1 MNPIPQ
7 YNFYKTKY
15 GDELLIDVVE
25 LKYIKKYVQ
34 KKPVHTL
41 TYYDITLITEGKGG
55 FNIDDQKHSVQAKD
69 IIFSRPGEIRRWDKE
84 NIENGYALIFEE
96 EFLIS
101 FFNDTYFIQNLSYFN
116 PKRNC
121 CKLSLNEDLY
131 AHIIDLIQRIQKEIH
146 EYQTK
151 DKHILRAIL
160 YEVLMLLER
169 AYKEAMQS
177 DDLLSRQTNQH
188 INDFIQL
195 VDKHFK
201 LNRSIQFYADQLCIS
216 SNYLNE
222 LTKKIIGINA
232 KQYIQNKVVLEAKRL
247 LNYTTYS
254 VSEIAYSLNYNNPSY
269 FIRFFHNQ
277 AGITPSEYRKITKP

>member
-25 LKYIKKYVQ
+25 LKDIKKYVQ

-55 FNIDDQKHSVQAKD
+55 FNIDDQRHSVQAKD

-116 PKRNC
+116 TKRKC

-131 AHIIDLIQRIQKEIH
+131 TRIIDLIRQIQKEIH

-169 AYKEAMQS
+169 AYKEAMLS
-177 DDLLSRQTNQH
+177 DDLLSHQINQH
-188 INDFIQL
+188 VNDFIHL

-277 AGITPSEYRKITKP
+277 VGTTPSEYRKITRP

>member
-1 MNPIPQ
+1 MNSIPQ

-25 LKYIKKYVQ
+25 LKYIKKYFR
-34 KKPVHTL
+34 KNPVHTL
-41 TYYDITLITEGKGG
+41 TYYDITLITEGRGE
-55 FNIDDQKHSVQAKD
+55 FCIDDQGHSVQARD

-84 NIENGYALIFEE
+84 NIENGYAIIFEE

-101 FFNDTYFIQNLSYFN
+101 FFNDIYFIQNLSYFN
-116 PKRNC
+116 TKRSC
-121 CKLSLNEDLY
+121 CKLTLDNDLY
-131 AHIIDLIQRIQKEIH
+131 IQIIDLIQRIQKEIK

-169 AYKEAMQS
+169 AYKDAIQS
-177 DDLLSRQTNQH
+177 DDLLSHQKNQYVS
-188 INDFIQL
+188 DFIQL
-195 VDKHFK
+195 VDAHFK
-201 LNRSIQFYADQLCIS
+201 LNRSIQFYADQLCIT

-222 LTKKIIGINA
+222 LTKKIIGTNA
-232 KQYIQNKVVLEAKRL
+232 KQYIQSKVILEAKRL
-247 LNYTTYS
+247 LHYTTHS

-277 AGITPSEYRKITKP
+277 VGTTPSEYRKITMS